1 MEKPVLAADKKR
13 WSKKE
18 LKYFSGRIIEKRLEL
33 VAAMGDLR
41 ENTQIADES
50 SSSGDSTYSSH
61 MADAGT
67 DQGEREK
74 AYYWLARENSY
85 LRYLNRALEMINDGT
100 FGICQ
105 TCGDLIDKER
115 LDEVPHTSSCFSCKT
130 KAAS

>member
-1 MEKPVLAADKKR
+1 MAATKKQ
-13 WSKKE
+13 WTKKE
-18 LKYFSGRIIEKRLEL
+18 LKYFSNRIVEKRLQL
-33 VAAMGDLR
+33 VTEMGELR

-50 SSSGDSTYSSH
+50 TSSGDSTYSSH

-85 LRYLNRALEMINDGT
+85 MRYLDRALEMIDDGT

-130 KAAS
+130 NASKTDS